1 MACCPC
7 TAGGLR
13 SNLSISQD
21 SMNPRE
27 LFQAGKLN
35 EAIQG
40 LSAELRQ
47 HPTDS
52 RRRTFLFEL
61 LCFAGDYNRA
71 EKQLNVLA
79 QENQQAGMGGLVYFS
94 ALHAERTR
102 QGMFERKEYTAPPDS
117 EAEVGGTID
126 GKAFED
132 IEDADPRIG
141 RRLEVFAA
149 GAYLWIPYAHI
160 TSLEIQAPARLRD
173 LLWIPAL
180 VRTGPAFRD
189 KELGEVLLPV
199 MTPLAWRDA
208 DDQVRL
214 GRITDWREEDGEVLP
229 AGQKLFLV
237 DGEEVP
243 LLEVRTL
250 EFNSSTSAA
259 GESA

>member
-1 MACCPC
+1 M
-7 TAGGLR
+7 T
-13 SNLSISQD
+13 
-21 SMNPRE
+21 PRE

-35 EAIQG
+35 ETIQA
-40 LSAELRQ
+40 LSAELREN
-47 HPTDS
+47 PTDAK
-52 RRRTFLFEL
+52 RRTFLFEL

-79 QENQQAGMGGLVYFS
+79 QENQQAGMGGIVYHS

-102 QGMFERKEYTAPPDS
+102 QGLFERKEYTPPAES
-117 EAEVGGTID
+117 EAATSGILD
-126 GKAFED
+126 GNAFED

-149 GAYLWIPYAHI
+149 GAYLWLPFEHI
-160 TSLEIQAPARLRD
+160 ASLEIQKPTRLRD

-199 MTPLAWRDA
+199 MTPLAWRDL

-214 GRITDWREEDGEVLP
+214 GRITDWREEDGVTLP
-229 AGQKLFLV
+229 AGQKMLLV

-243 LLEVRTL
+243 LLDIRKL
-250 EFNSSTSAA
+250 EFNSPVPAA
-259 GESA
+259 GESAS